1 MRALS
6 TRALTTRPLKFNALK
21 FSVSYAA
28 FGTVLGLAMIAGAS
42 AASAQSYIGPQQVVT
57 VPAATQVTTH
67 TVRTVQPLPGRRQQ
81 VITTRTVTRRVLPGS
96 AAIIAG
102 SVPSYPQPLY
112 DQVTPTEDVI
122 ATTPGYSR
130 PLYDYAGSG
139 YNYSRPLYDYSGPVS
154 RPLYD
159 EVVTQPAAA
168 TVIDNGSI
176 LATQP
181 YLYRYVYQSDRILVI
196 DPATGDAIQSI
207 PR

>member
-6 TRALTTRPLKFNALK
+6 TSALTTRSFKFDALK

-42 AASAQSYIGPQQVVT
+42 AANAQTYIGPQQVVT

-67 TVRTVQPLPGRRQQ
+67 TVRTVQPLAGRRQR
-81 VITTRTVTRRVLPGS
+81 VITARTVTRRVLPGS
-96 AAIIAG
+96 TEVVARSVAA
-102 SVPSYPQPLY
+102 YPQPLY

-139 YNYSRPLYDYSGPVS
+139 YNYARPLYNNSGPVS

-159 EVVTQPAAA
+159 EVVTQPATT

-176 LATQP
+176 VATQP

>member
-1 MRALS
+1 M
-6 TRALTTRPLKFNALK
+6 TRSLKFNALK
-21 FSVSYAA
+21 SSVSFAA
-28 FGTVLGLAMIAGAS
+28 VGAALGVALIAGAS
-42 AASAQSYIGPQQVVT
+42 AASAQTYISPQQVVT

-67 TVRTVQPLPGRRQQ
+67 TVRTVRPLPGRSQQ
-81 VITTRTVTRRVLPGS
+81 VITTRTVTQRVLPGS
-96 AAIIAG
+96 TAVIAG
-102 SVPSYPQPLY
+102 AVAARPIY
-112 DQVTPTEDVI
+112 DQVTPVQDVL
-122 ATTPGYSR
+122 ATAPGYSR

-139 YNYSRPLYDYSGPVS
+139 YNTSRPVYDYAGSGYNTS

-159 EVVTQPAAA
+159 EVVTRPAVP

-196 DPATGDAIQSI
+196 DPATGEAIQSI

>member
-1 MRALS
+1 M
-6 TRALTTRPLKFNALK
+6 RALTTRSWKFNALK

-28 FGTVLGLAMIAGAS
+28 VGAALGVALIAGAS
-42 AASAQSYIGPQQVVT
+42 AASAQTYISPQQVVT

-67 TVRTVQPLPGRRQQ
+67 TVRTVRALPGRRQQ

-96 AAIIAG
+96 TAVIAG
-102 SVPSYPQPLY
+102 SVAAHPIY
-112 DQVTPTEDVI
+112 DQVTPVQDVR
-122 ATTPGYSR
+122 ATAPGYSR

-139 YNYSRPLYDYSGPVS
+139 FNTSRPLYDYAGSHYNYS

>member
-42 AASAQSYIGPQQVVT
+42 AASAQTYIGPQQVVT
-57 VPAATQVTTH
+57 VPAAT
-67 TVRTVQPLPGRRQQ
+67 
-81 VITTRTVTRRVLPGS
+81 
-96 AAIIAG
+96 
-102 SVPSYPQPLY
+102 
-112 DQVTPTEDVI
+112 QVTPTEDVI

-139 YNYSRPLYDYSGPVS
+139 YNYSRPLYDYSGPIS

-196 DPATGDAIQSI
+196 DPATGD
-207 PR
+207 

>member
-42 AASAQSYIGPQQVVT
+42 AASAQTYIGPQQVVT

-139 YNYSRPLYDYSGPVS
+139 YNYSRPLYD
-154 RPLYD
+154 D
-159 EVVTQPAAA
+159 VVTQPAAA